1 MAGKE
6 YKNSLDSPEH
16 SDRNTPAIRVWILQQ
31 KATAAFH
38 ENKKHEDRATE
49 NQAQV
54 QGVGNI
60 QGKGECSQAHPARQ
74 C

>member
-1 MAGKE
+1 VAGKE
-6 YKNSLDSPEH
+6 HRNSLDSPEH

-49 NQAQV
+49 NQA
-54 QGVGNI
+54 
-60 QGKGECSQAHPARQ
+60 
-74 C
+74 